1 MKILLTNDDG
11 INAPGLCAAAQGL
24 RHLGEVFV
32 VAPEHEHSGVGAS
45 LTLRS
50 PLTVRR
56 VSQGP
61 EMPPDAGGKSPHPTF
76 PKGESGW
83 ICPPGVSTPSFH
95 SDPAGTEP
103 FREIVAYAVGGT
115 PADSCVLALEQVVG
129 PVDLVVSGINPG
141 SNLGWDVMIS
151 GTVGA
156 AIQGYV
162 RGYPSIVISV
172 AAVKNPRFEE
182 SAMLLGLI
190 VERLAGRMVGFAPES
205 PPRFLL
211 NINVPSV
218 PLSEIKSIR
227 VTRMGD
233 RSYAESVRVDGDGEE
248 KRYWIDRNRP
258 VAGEAAPN
266 TDIWALRNG
275 LISVTPLHLNL
286 GNHGQIP
293 EIEYFLKDILKQPVN

>member
-56 VSQGP
+56 VRQGP
-61 EMPPDAGGKSPHPTF
+61 EMLPDAGGKSPHPAF
-76 PKGESGW
+76 PKGELGGTW
-83 ICPPGVSTPSFH
+83 PPGGGATPSLH
-95 SDPAGTEP
+95 SDPVGTQP
-103 FREIVAYAVGGT
+103 SREIVAYAVGGT

-129 PVDLVVSGINPG
+129 PVDLVVSGINAG

-162 RGYPSIVISV
+162 RGYPSIAISV
-172 AAVKNPRFEE
+172 AAVEDPRFEE
-182 SAMLLGLI
+182 SAMLLALI
-190 VERLAGRMVGFAPES
+190 VERLAERMVGDAQES
-205 PPRFLL
+205 PRFLL

-218 PLSEIKSIR
+218 PLSEIKGIR

-233 RSYAESVRVDGDGEE
+233 RSYAESVRPDGDGEG
-248 KRYWIDRNRP
+248 KRYRIDRNRP
-258 VAGEAAPN
+258 VEGEAVPN
-266 TDIWALRNG
+266 TDIWALGNG

-286 GNHGQIP
+286 GNHAQIP
-293 EIEYFLKDILKQPVN
+293 EIEYLLADILKQPVN